1 MVNSRMRFFIM
12 RFIMLAMF
20 FMLLFRLFEL
30 QVINGEQYAQ
40 ITRNRMNVNM
50 VEKAPRGQIY
60 DRYGTPLVVNRAG
73 YSLQLVKTDIT
84 DEEFNNML
92 LELAKVFD
100 ETDTKTSDSLPISKY
115 PFEFLFEN
123 DEEKEKWFSNNPH
136 SNIITRDMSASEVMN
151 KYIYDIYK
159 IPTGCTMNEARTVVG
174 IRYEAKVSG
183 FSSVS
188 PMIVAEDIGV
198 ELVSRIKE
206 RQEEFQS
213 VGVINTYYRE
223 YKNGTYASHI
233 LGRVGKMNS
242 EEYNKYKE
250 FGYSY
255 SDVVGK
261 QGVEKS
267 AEHYLKGKDGVNGIQ
282 TDINGSMFTLI
293 KEVPAVS
300 GNNVVLTIDMN
311 MQKVLEDSLAKNI
324 QNISAN
330 GDVKTGAD
338 ADAGA
343 AVVIDIKT
351 GDLLACASYPTYDL
365 SRFNEDYSMLL
376 ENEAKPMWNRA
387 VSGTYTPGSTFKPL
401 VAIAALESGKITANE
416 RITDEGIY
424 RFYEDYQ
431 PKCWIWQE
439 GHTTHG
445 NINVSTAIESS
456 CNYFFYETGRR
467 TGIDIID
474 EYGAKF
480 GLGELTGVEL
490 PEEVRGSVAS
500 PEYKKKVV
508 KDQWDRSWFGADT
521 LQAAIGQSYHAIT
534 PIQLANYVAT
544 IANGGTRYKVNLIK
558 SVRSSVDNSIVMENN
573 PTVMENIAISPENLN
588 AVKEGMKN
596 VVDEGSAHA
605 IFAGYPIKIGGKTGT
620 AQLGRNVSNNA
631 FFIAFAPFDNPEI
644 AICVAIEHGVRG
656 ANAAYVARDLFDYY
670 FGLTTVTQ

>member
-1 MVNSRMRFFIM
+1 MVNSRIRFFIM
-12 RFIMLAMF
+12 RFIMVIML

-30 QVINGEQYAQ
+30 QVIDGEKYVQ

-50 VEKAPRGQIY
+50 VLKAPRGQIY
-60 DRYGTPLVVNRAG
+60 DRYGIPLVVNRAG
-73 YSLQLVKTDIT
+73 YSLQLVKTDMPE
-84 DEEFNNML
+84 EEFDNMIT
-92 LELAKVFD
+92 ELAKIF
-100 ETDTKTSDSLPISKY
+100 EETKTEVSDSLPISGY

-136 SNIITRDMSASEVMN
+136 SDIITNDMSAKEVMDR
-151 KYIYDIYK
+151 YIYDIYN
-159 IPTGCTMNEARTVVG
+159 IPAGCTMNEARKAVG
-174 IRYEAKVSG
+174 IRYEAEVSG
-183 FSSVS
+183 FSFTTPLV
-188 PMIVAEDIGV
+188 IAEDISV
-198 ELVSRIKE
+198 ELVAKIKE
-206 RQEEFQS
+206 RQAEFPS
-213 VGVINTYYRE
+213 VGVISTYYRE
-223 YKNGTYASHI
+223 YKNGMYASHI
-233 LGRVGKMNS
+233 LGRIGKMNK
-242 EEYNKYKE
+242 EEYNQHKE
-250 FGYSY
+250 KGYGY
-255 SDVVGK
+255 GDVIGK

-267 AEHYLKGKDGVNGIQ
+267 AEEYLRGTDGVNGIN
-282 TDINGSMFTLI
+282 TDINGKTFTLI

-324 QNISAN
+324 ESISKN
-330 GDVKTGAD
+330 GGVKTGMD
-338 ADAGA
+338 ANAGA
-343 AVVIDIKT
+343 AVVIDIKN

-365 SRFNEDYSMLL
+365 SRFNEDYSVLL

-401 VAIAALESGKITANE
+401 VAIAALESGNITSDE
-416 RITDEGIY
+416 RITDEGVY
-424 RFYEDYQ
+424 KFYEDYQ

-439 GHTTHG
+439 GHKTHG
-445 NINVSTAIESS
+445 NINVSSAIENS
-456 CNYFFYETGRR
+456 CNYFFYEAGRR
-467 TGIDIID
+467 TGIDKID

-490 PEEVRGSVAS
+490 PEEVKGSVAS

-508 KDQWDRSWFGADT
+508 KDQWDSSWFGADT

-534 PIQLANYVAT
+534 PIQLANYAAT

-558 SVRSSVDNSIVMENN
+558 SVRSSKDNSVVFENK
-573 PTVMENIAISPENLN
+573 PTVMENIEILPENLN

-620 AQLGRNVSNNA
+620 AQLGKNVSNNA
-631 FFIAFAPFDNPEI
+631 FFIAYAPFDNPEI

-670 FGLTTVTQ
+670 FGLTEG